1 MFKKKDKL
9 SVGRPKLADSNLKK
23 MSLLISV
30 ICFVMVIGLIFG
42 GLLDLNIIG
51 NTSKLKADVSTL
63 CTSIPDSLKY
73 DENTNPYGFKDVEFF
88 SGVLEHGHVSGDA
101 REVYRYNDSSYC
113 TSITKEDLEK
123 IDRVD
128 YSNNTIS
135 SANGI
140 QLLTNLEELYLD
152 CSGGLYNDKITSID
166 LSHNA
171 KLVKLRLEGL
181 TGIKSFDFSNNPNL
195 STITIGRP
203 IYYSSYVIDNLT
215 IKNNNNLK
223 TITNAANFYD
233 NTISVSAG
241 TIKNLDIENVPN
253 LKKDTSTKDLV
264 VTESIKLSN
273 TDQSLINFITM
284 DSNLSSSRP
293 AIDLRS
299 VYLEN
304 LIYDK
309 KDYSNNISINKTDN
323 LETLYLDNIKLS
335 NLGVR
340 NASKLKNAHINV
352 DKDSLIELYIEFSN
366 ISDNDIDIN
375 SYKNLESLEF
385 VNDNSSIFNNID
397 LSNFP
402 NLKNLTLGKLNSNF
416 SNNGNIKLNN
426 LNLKAVPNLTYFA
439 LAGVDIDDLN
449 LSVLPNLSSVVLAKA
464 SVNNV
469 SLPNNDLN
477 NFSIYESNVKNLSLK
492 NAEWV
497 DIFNS
502 SISNLDFKNNSTLYE
517 LDLANTNVK
526 NLDLSN
532 NESLRILT
540 VYNNSLNTIY
550 MNKNSKENISDY
562 LKINDK
568 YGITYELENNDV
580 IKVDKDVVT
589 PLKAGSVTIK
599 VNHNDSL
606 RSYNKEELL
615 ENIKNKEYGKE
626 MTSEVKNP
634 LSEINVHVYDVI
646 SEKYN
651 INDKTKTIDL
661 KKNNIDLNEI
671 KLGID
676 SLVKEVSGNKLYIKD
691 GSGNIIDEY
700 TLVNKK
706 EDEKESIKEEVK
718 TTTKKKTTIKKDSAK
733 KSSTKKNATTKKVS
747 ETTTTTIKSDNDK
760 ENTKVVTNE
769 KVVEK
774 IAYKSNNLTLIIIN
788 IIEGI
793 LLLVLAILFI
803 KSMRKNKN

>member
-123 IDRVD
+123 IDRVS

-140 QLLTNLEELYLD
+140 QLLTNLEELYI
-152 CSGGLYNDKITSID
+152 GGNSSNYNDKITSID
-166 LSHNA
+166 LSNNT
-171 KLVKLRLEGL
+171 KLVKLSLEGL
-181 TGIKSFDFSNNPNL
+181 TGIKNFDFSNNPNL
-195 STITIGRP
+195 SAIAIGRP
-203 IYYSSYVIDNLT
+203 LFYGSYVIDSLT

-253 LKKDTSTKDLV
+253 LKKESSTTIK
-264 VTESIKLSN
+264 VTESLKVINSRILFSSN
-273 TDQSLINFITM
+273 TLKKIYLKDTIGTGSVSASNSELESIYVDNVPLSGLTIGNSEATSLK
-284 DSNLSSSRP
+284 
-293 AIDLRS
+293 S
-299 VYLEN
+299 VY
-304 LIYDK
+304 
-309 KDYSNNISINKTDN
+309 
-323 LETLYLDNIKLS
+323 
-335 NLGVR
+335 
-340 NASKLKNAHINV
+340 
-352 DKDSLIELYIEFSN
+352 
-366 ISDNDIDIN
+366 
-375 SYKNLESLEF
+375 
-385 VNDNSSIFNNID
+385 
-397 LSNFP
+397 
-402 NLKNLTLGKLNSNF
+402 
-416 SNNGNIKLNN
+416 LNN
-426 LNLKAVPNLTYFA
+426 LNDLMYLT
-439 LAGVDIDDLN
+439 ID
-449 LSVLPNLSSVVLAKA
+449 
-464 SVNNV
+464 
-469 SLPNNDLN
+469 
-477 NFSIYESNVKNLSLK
+477 NVKAESSYINYNSFTNLK
-492 NAEWV
+492 EFEV
-497 DIFNS
+497 YDTKI
-502 SISNLDFKNNSTLYE
+502 D
-517 LDLANTNVK
+517 

-532 NESLRILT
+532 SSLLSDLRLYNTDISNINLKNNT
-540 VYNNSLNTIY
+540 NLINLEIYNNNLDTLDLLNNVNLEYVLIIGELNSIKLPSSSNLNALGLSKTNISKIDLSNLDNLEYIIIMSNALDKDIY
-550 MNKNSKENISDY
+550 LKKKNSVDYTDVFKINSKYNIKYESKNSKVASVSNNGIIKGEGAGSTTILVSNDTIDSINKNDIDRY
-562 LKINDK
+562 LKCLNPNDALYDDK
-568 YGITYELENNDV
+568 YCQEFSAETT
-580 IKVDKDVVT
+580 KT
-589 PLKAGSVTIK
+589 
-599 VNHNDSL
+599 
-606 RSYNKEELL
+606 LL
-615 ENIKNKEYGKE
+615 
-626 MTSEVKNP
+626 
-634 LSEINVHVYDVI
+634 EINVHVYDVT
-646 SEKYN
+646 STKYN
-651 INDKTKTIDL
+651 VDDKAKVIDL

-676 SLVKEVSGNKLYIKD
+676 SLVKEVSENKLYIKD

-803 KSMRKNKN
+803 KSMRKSK

>member
-140 QLLTNLEELYLD
+140 QLLTNLEILNLSSD
-152 CSGGLYNDKITSID
+152 ASSPNYNITSID
-166 LSHNA
+166 LSHNT
-171 KLVKLRLEGL
+171 KLNAVYLVGL
-181 TGIKSFDFSNNPNL
+181 LNIKDFDFSNNTEL
-195 STITIGRP
+195 LIIQIGRALYP
-203 IYYSSYVIDNLT
+203 TSYNINSLI
-215 IKNNNNLK
+215 IKNNSKLK
-223 TITNAANFYD
+223 TMTNAFTTATGYAS
-233 NTISVSAG
+233 IMAG
-241 TIKNLDIENVPN
+241 SINNLDIENSS
-253 LKKDTSTKDLV
+253 LKKDNNSKFE
-264 VTESIKLSN
+264 VTE
-273 TDQSLINFITM
+273 
-284 DSNLSSSRP
+284 NLK
-293 AIDLRS
+293 
-299 VYLEN
+299 LEN
-304 LIYDK
+304 VDSSLLPVIKNETSLDESYGLKKIY
-309 KDYSNNISINKTDN
+309 
-323 LETLYLDNIKLS
+323 
-335 NLGVR
+335 
-340 NASKLKNAHINV
+340 LK
-352 DKDSLIELYIEFSN
+352 
-366 ISDNDIDIN
+366 DIN
-375 SYKNLESLEF
+375 SGRESLS
-385 VNDNSSIFNNID
+385 VNSNRLDEVYIDNFPCNIIRIENKSSNPISTFYLNNIPSLQELSITGDFGNNKIDFGMFPKLYTLNLFNTKISNID
-397 LSNFP
+397 LSN
-402 NLKNLTLGKLNSNF
+402 NSELETLQ
-416 SNNGNIKLNN
+416 
-426 LNLKAVPNLTYFA
+426 
-439 LAGVDIDDLN
+439 
-449 LSVLPNLSSVVLAKA
+449 
-464 SVNNV
+464 
-469 SLPNNDLN
+469 
-477 NFSIYESNVKNLSLK
+477 
-492 NAEWV
+492 
-497 DIFNS
+497 IFNS
-502 SISNLDFKNNSTLYE
+502 NLKQINLSNNKSLSELVIDSTDIKSI
-517 LDLANTNVK
+517 
-526 NLDLSN
+526 DLSN
-532 NESLRILT
+532 NTNLKELSITRTGINALDLSKLT
-540 VYNNSLNTIY
+540 NLQMMLIANNID
-550 MNKNSKENISDY
+550 KDIY
-562 LKINDK
+562 LK
-568 YGITYELENNDV
+568 
-580 IKVDKDVVT
+580 
-589 PLKAGSVTIK
+589 S
-599 VNHNDSL
+599 NDSL
-606 RSYNKEELL
+606 DYNDLFNMNSKY
-615 ENIKNKEYGKE
+615 NIKYESKDDKIASVLNGVIKGLKPGSTTIFINNDSIESYSKKDINAMLDSIDNTGEINGDYETTK
-626 MTSEVKNP
+626 T
-634 LSEINVHVYDVI
+634 LLEINVHVYDVT

-651 INDKTKTIDL
+651 IDDKTKTIDL
-661 KKNNIDLNEI
+661 KKSNIDLNEI

-676 SLVKEVSGNKLYIKD
+676 SLVKEVSENKLYIKD

-718 TTTKKKTTIKKDSAK
+718 TTAKKKTTIKKDNAK

-803 KSMRKNKN
+803 KSMRKSK

>member
-123 IDRVD
+123 IDRVS

-140 QLLTNLEELYLD
+140 QLLTNLEELYI
-152 CSGGLYNDKITSID
+152 GGNSSNYNDKITSID
-166 LSHNA
+166 LSNNT
-171 KLVKLRLEGL
+171 KLVKLSLEGL
-181 TGIKSFDFSNNPNL
+181 TGIKNFDFSNNPNL
-195 STITIGRP
+195 SAIAIGRP
-203 IYYSSYVIDNLT
+203 LFYGSYVIDSLT

-253 LKKDTSTKDLV
+253 LKKESSTTIK
-264 VTESIKLSN
+264 VTESLKVINSRILFSSN
-273 TDQSLINFITM
+273 TLKKIYLKDTIGTGSVSASNSELESIYVDNVPLSGLTIGNSEATSLK
-284 DSNLSSSRP
+284 
-293 AIDLRS
+293 S
-299 VYLEN
+299 VY
-304 LIYDK
+304 
-309 KDYSNNISINKTDN
+309 
-323 LETLYLDNIKLS
+323 
-335 NLGVR
+335 
-340 NASKLKNAHINV
+340 
-352 DKDSLIELYIEFSN
+352 
-366 ISDNDIDIN
+366 
-375 SYKNLESLEF
+375 
-385 VNDNSSIFNNID
+385 
-397 LSNFP
+397 
-402 NLKNLTLGKLNSNF
+402 
-416 SNNGNIKLNN
+416 LNN
-426 LNLKAVPNLTYFA
+426 LNDLMYLT
-439 LAGVDIDDLN
+439 ID
-449 LSVLPNLSSVVLAKA
+449 
-464 SVNNV
+464 
-469 SLPNNDLN
+469 
-477 NFSIYESNVKNLSLK
+477 NVKAESSYINYNSFTNLK
-492 NAEWV
+492 EFEV
-497 DIFNS
+497 YDTKI
-502 SISNLDFKNNSTLYE
+502 D
-517 LDLANTNVK
+517 

-532 NESLRILT
+532 SSLLSDLRLYNTDISNINLKNNT
-540 VYNNSLNTIY
+540 NLINLEIYNNNLDTLDLLNNVNLEYVLIIGELNSIKLPSSSNLNALGLSKTNISKIDLSNLDNLEYIIIMSNALDKDIY
-550 MNKNSKENISDY
+550 LKKKNSVDYTDVFKINSKYNIKYESKNSKVASVSNNGIIKGEGAGSTTILVSNDTIDSINKNDIDRY
-562 LKINDK
+562 LKCLNPNDALYDDK
-568 YGITYELENNDV
+568 YCQEFSAETT
-580 IKVDKDVVT
+580 KT
-589 PLKAGSVTIK
+589 
-599 VNHNDSL
+599 
-606 RSYNKEELL
+606 LL
-615 ENIKNKEYGKE
+615 
-626 MTSEVKNP
+626 
-634 LSEINVHVYDVI
+634 EINVHVYDVT
-646 SEKYN
+646 STKYN
-651 INDKTKTIDL
+651 VDDKAKVIDL

-691 GSGNIIDEY
+691 NNGNIIDEY

-706 EDEKESIKEEVK
+706 EDEKESIKEKVK
-718 TTTKKKTTIKKDSAK
+718 TTTKKKTASK
-733 KSSTKKNATTKKVS
+733 KSTTKKNATTKKAS

-803 KSMRKNKN
+803 KSMRKSK